1 MQLKKRILIYLF
13 FIANLNI
20 VAQTAE
26 QQKFTT
32 DLDNFVEKKMKDF
45 SSFAQE
51 NEESSSNLIEN
62 NSISKIEVILNEM
75 DRLKKEREEIIL
87 RNNGSVSKDEELK
100 RLTVIDSE
108 IDKLKKTLKVLKEKT
123 K

>member
-108 IDKLKKTLKVLKEKT
+108 IDKLKKSLKVLKEKT

>member
-1 MQLKKRILIYLF
+1 MKNITLIL
-13 FIANLNI
+13 
-20 VAQTAE
+20 
-26 QQKFTT
+26 
-32 DLDNFVEKKMKDF
+32 F
-45 SSFAQE
+45 SIISIISFAQE

-62 NSISKIEVILNEM
+62 NSISKIEVILNDM

-100 RLTVIDSE
+100 RLTIIDSE
-108 IDKLKKTLKVLKEKT
+108 IDELKKSLKVLKEKT

>member
-1 MQLKKRILIYLF
+1 MLF
-13 FIANLNI
+13 FKYIFIISSLFIIN
-20 VAQTAE
+20 
-26 QQKFTT
+26 
-32 DLDNFVEKKMKDF
+32 

-108 IDKLKKTLKVLKEKT
+108 IDKLKKSLKVLKEKT

>member
-1 MQLKKRILIYLF
+1 MYIVEKVIKFANSNVSNLTFFNKKVNFIKRIAMLF
-13 FIANLNI
+13 FKYIFIISSLFIIN
-20 VAQTAE
+20 
-26 QQKFTT
+26 
-32 DLDNFVEKKMKDF
+32 

-87 RNNGSVSKDEELK
+87 RNNGCFKF
-100 RLTVIDSE
+100 RI
-108 IDKLKKTLKVLKEKT
+108 
-123 K
+123 

>member
-1 MQLKKRILIYLF
+1 MKNITLIL
-13 FIANLNI
+13 
-20 VAQTAE
+20 
-26 QQKFTT
+26 
-32 DLDNFVEKKMKDF
+32 F
-45 SSFAQE
+45 SIISMISFAQE

-62 NSISKIEVILNEM
+62 NSISKIEVILNDM

-100 RLTVIDSE
+100 RLTIIDSE
-108 IDKLKKTLKVLKEKT
+108 IDKLKKSLKVLKEKT

>member
-1 MQLKKRILIYLF
+1 MLFYKYIFIIFSLF
-13 FIANLNI
+13 FIN
-20 VAQTAE
+20 
-26 QQKFTT
+26 
-32 DLDNFVEKKMKDF
+32 
-45 SSFAQE
+45 SSFAQ
-51 NEESSSNLIEN
+51 NEESSPNLIEN

-108 IDKLKKTLKVLKEKT
+108 IDKLKKSLKVLKEKT
-123 K
+123 E